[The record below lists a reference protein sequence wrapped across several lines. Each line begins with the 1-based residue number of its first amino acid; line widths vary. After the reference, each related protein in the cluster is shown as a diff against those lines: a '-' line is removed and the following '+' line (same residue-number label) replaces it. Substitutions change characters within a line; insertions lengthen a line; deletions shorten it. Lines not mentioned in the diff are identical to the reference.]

1 MDKIIEN
8 NEIQV
13 SNIDQIARQIFKI
26 GIYIRIIAFFSIN
39 INIFIFTLLLLVVN
53 LWLSQKRSYT

>member
-26 GIYIRIIAFFSIN
+26 GIYILELLRFF
-39 INIFIFTLLLLVVN
+39 
-53 LWLSQKRSYT
+53 Q